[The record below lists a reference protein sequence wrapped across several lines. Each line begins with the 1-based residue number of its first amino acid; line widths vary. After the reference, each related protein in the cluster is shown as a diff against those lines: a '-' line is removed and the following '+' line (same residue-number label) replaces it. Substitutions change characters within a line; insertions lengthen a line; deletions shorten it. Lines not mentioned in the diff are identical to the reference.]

1 MDTQVA
7 ATTSI
12 LFVDDEDVIRKSF
25 QREIQLEGFAVTVAA
40 GGEEAIGALEKD
52 TYDLVITDL
61 MMPGIDGF
69 GVLKAAKKLAPLTS
83 VIILTGY
90 GDMTSAIDALRLG
103 ADDFTLKPCEVE
115 ELVFRIRRCL
125 ERRTLLQMLSMRNQR
140 LEEEIKRRELAEQE
154 VAASEARFRL
164 ALDSSSNGVW
174 DRNLVTG
181 EVYFGENWCRNLGYQ
196 DQAEIQGQTFES
208 LLHPEDRERVL
219 ALREAHVRGE
229 TSRYEAEY
237 RLRNKTGGW
246 QWILSRGQVV
256 ARDAQGK
263 ALRLVGTHTDITRLK
278 KVEAELERARAGLER
293 RVRERTDELSKAN
306 IALNVLLKKRE
317 QDQATLAEQVLA
329 NSTKL
334 VEPYL
339 DRIQDSGL
347 NEQQRELLD
356 ILRASIVELTS
367 PFASG
372 FSTKLIRLTP
382 AEIQVANL
390 VKLGKR
396 TKEIAAIM
404 HLSPGTISIHR
415 KNIRKKLELTH
426 QKTNLQTML
435 SMQGE

>member
-181 EVYFGENWCRNLGYQ
+181 EVYFGENWLRNLGYQ

-293 RVRERTDELSKAN
+293 RVRERTEELSKAN
-306 IALNVLLKKRE
+306 IALSVLLKKRE

-339 DRIQDSGL
+339 DRLQDSGL